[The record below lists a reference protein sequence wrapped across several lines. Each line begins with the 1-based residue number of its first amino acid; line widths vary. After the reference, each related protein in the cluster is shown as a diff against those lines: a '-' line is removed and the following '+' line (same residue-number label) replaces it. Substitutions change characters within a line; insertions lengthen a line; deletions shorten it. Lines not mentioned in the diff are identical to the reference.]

1 VKALPFLLLAA
12 AASAAAQT
20 PEAVPPFDGIEI
32 SGSADV
38 RFVQGSPVQVVVEG
52 DADARKRI
60 EFDVAPGRTLRI
72 RSSGDWRFWSAQRAQ
87 LTVTAPQLA
96 RLVIS
101 GSGSLHAP
109 QPLAVPRLSLQ
120 ISGAGH
126 ARLDHLDAESLQ
138 FQASGAGEG
147 TFAGQVRDLSIGISG
162 RGDVRAENL
171 AARVARVSISGVG
184 DVRLWVNDALSVNV
198 AGIGKVEYW
207 GTPPVVHRSAS
218 GAARVTPLGPKAPGP

>member
-1 VKALPFLLLAA
+1 M
-12 AASAAAQT
+12 
-20 PEAVPPFDGIEI
+20 
-32 SGSADV
+32 
-38 RFVQGSPVQVVVEG
+38 
-52 DADARKRI
+52 
-60 EFDVAPGRTLRI
+60 
-72 RSSGDWRFWSAQRAQ
+72 
-87 LTVTAPQLA
+87 
-96 RLVIS
+96 
-101 GSGSLHAP
+101 
-109 QPLAVPRLSLQ
+109 PRLSLQ

>member
-1 VKALPFLLLAA
+1 MKALPLLLLVA
-12 AASAAAQT
+12 AASAAAQS
-20 PEAVPPFDGIEI
+20 PAEAVAPFDGIEI

-38 RFVQGSPVQVVVEG
+38 RFLQGGPPQVLVDGDVE
-52 DADARKRI
+52 ARKRI
-60 EFDVAPGRTLRI
+60 EFDVAGRTLRI

-109 QPLAVPRLSLQ
+109 QALAVPRLVMQ

-126 ARLDHLDAESLQ
+126 ARLDQVDAESLQ
-138 FQASGAGEG
+138 FQVSGAGEG
-147 TFAGQVRDLSIGISG
+147 SFAGQVRELSIGISG

-184 DVRLWVNDALSVNV
+184 DAKLWVSEALSVNV
-198 AGIGKVEYW
+198 AGIGRVEYW

-218 GAARVTPLGPKAPGP
+218 GAARVTPLGPKSTGP